1 MPNLAQLLQ
10 ERPIGHYEKRSL
22 RMNIQTV
29 MDEEFD
35 VIPSTEWMN
44 EGLITLEKI
53 KAGAKS
59 PEQALELGLWVFRN
73 FILKSFEAISA
84 AGKITKEEASLI
96 NQVIQVHLSQDLLN
110 ALTPAEINTM
120 QTLLIP
126 FLEKEE
132 ADVMEAANAAQDQ
145 PVYIVPTEWLKEAI
159 ATLGPVKRSCKDPV
173 KAARLGNFV
182 FSTFVY
188 EAFYAI
194 NVRGTILDEE
204 VTLVNEVF
212 QEYFDAHVYALMP
225 TALKEEIETLLNP
238 FIVESGVDDVPY
250 RKVA

>member
-1 MPNLAQLLQ
+1 MTDGAL
-10 ERPIGHYEKRSL
+10 E
-22 RMNIQTV
+22 MNVQTV
-29 MDEEFD
+29 MDEDFD
-35 VIPSTEWMN
+35 VIPSTEWMS

-53 KAGAKS
+53 KTSAKS

-73 FILKSFEAISA
+73 FILKSFEAITA
-84 AGKITKEEASLI
+84 AGKITKSEAELI
-96 NQVIQVHLSQDLLN
+96 NEVIQEHLSQELLD
-110 ALTPAEINTM
+110 ALTPEEVNKM

-126 FLEKEE
+126 FLEQEE
-132 ADVMEAANAAQDQ
+132 ANVMEAADVAEDE

-173 KAARLGNFV
+173 QAARLGNFV

-194 NVRGTILDEE
+194 NVRGAILEEE
-204 VTLVNEVF
+204 VPLVNEIF
-212 QEYFDAHVYALMP
+212 QQYFDEHVYELMP
-225 TALKEEIETLLNP
+225 TALKEEIETLLSP
-238 FIVESGVDDVPY
+238 FTTENGVDERPY

>member
-1 MPNLAQLLQ
+1 
-10 ERPIGHYEKRSL
+10 
-22 RMNIQTV
+22 MNIRMV
-29 MDEEFD
+29 MNEEFD

-53 KAGAKS
+53 KAGAKT
-59 PEQALELGLWVFRN
+59 PEQALELNLWVFRN
-73 FILKSFEAISA
+73 FVLKSFEAITI
-84 AGKITKEEASLI
+84 AGKITKEEAELI
-96 NQVIQVHLSQDLLN
+96 NQVIHHHFSEDLLN
-110 ALTPAEINTM
+110 ALTPAEINIM

-132 ADVMEAANAAQDQ
+132 ANVMESSDVAEDE
-145 PVYIVPTEWLKEAI
+145 PVYIVPAEWLKEAI

-194 NVRGTILDEE
+194 NVRGTIIAEE
-204 VTLVNEVF
+204 VELVNEIF
-212 QEYFDAHVYALMP
+212 REYFDEHVYQLMP
-225 TALKEEIETLLNP
+225 AALREEIETLLNP
-238 FIVESGVDDVPY
+238 FIIESGVDQVPY
-250 RKVA
+250 RNVA